1 MPRRTRLTQTGSVA
15 KSQLHRTRGIGGIQW
30 CRCCRNCN
38 DIREFFGMLVG
49 CSGTGG
55 WVEAFRKRVCKC
67 CRPLFTR
74 YFPPSK
80 FGSNVG
86 CHDWA
91 RAITTCK
98 KEEEKWLEKTI
109 RNECNTTPP
118 THDKNLPFGHGW
130 HSHNE
135 ATIAVLFK
143 YSVSLQLLGVFQFKL
158 IQAEEPRLGCCH
170 PAGQAMHDVLGIVF

>member
-1 MPRRTRLTQTGSVA
+1 MPRRTRLTQTGSAA
-15 KSQLHRTRGIGGIQW
+15 KSQLHRTRGVGGFQW
-30 CRCCRNCN
+30 CCCNSN
-38 DIREFFGMLVG
+38 GNREFFGILVE
-49 CSGTGG
+49 CSRTGG

-67 CRPLFTR
+67 CRSFFQW

-109 RNECNTTPP
+109 RNEYNTTQHHQHTTKTYLSDMAGTP
-118 THDKNLPFGHGW
+118 TTKQPLPYC
-130 HSHNE
+130 SN
-135 ATIAVLFK
+135 TPCLCNC
-143 YSVSLQLLGVFQFKL
+143 LGFSNSN
-158 IQAEEPRLGCCH
+158 
-170 PAGQAMHDVLGIVF
+170 

>member
-1 MPRRTRLTQTGSVA
+1 MPWRTRLTQTGSVA
-15 KSQLHRTRGIGGIQW
+15 KAQLHRTCGIGGIQW
-30 CRCCRNCN
+30 CRCCRNSN
-38 DIREFFGMLVG
+38 GIREFFGMLVR

-55 WVEAFRKRVCKC
+55 WVKAFRKRVCKC
-67 CRPLFTR
+67 CRLFFTR

-109 RNECNTTPP
+109 RNVKQHNHQHTTKTYPSDMGDTPTTKQPLPYCPNTPCLCNC
-118 THDKNLPFGHGW
+118 
-130 HSHNE
+130 
-135 ATIAVLFK
+135 
-143 YSVSLQLLGVFQFKL
+143 LGFSNSN
-158 IQAEEPRLGCCH
+158 
-170 PAGQAMHDVLGIVF
+170 

>member
-1 MPRRTRLTQTGSVA
+1 
-15 KSQLHRTRGIGGIQW
+15 
-30 CRCCRNCN
+30 
-38 DIREFFGMLVG
+38 MLVG
-49 CSGTGG
+49 ASGAGG
-55 WVEAFRKRVCKC
+55 WVEAFRKRVCCKC
-67 CRPLFTR
+67 CRPFFTR

-109 RNECNTTPP
+109 QNEYNTTPP
-118 THDKNLPFGHGW
+118 THDKNLPVGHSW

-135 ATIAVLFK
+135 ATVAVLFK
-143 YSVSLQLLGVFQFKL
+143 YSVSLQLFGVFQFKL
-158 IQAEEPRLGCCH
+158 IQAEEPRFGCCH